1 MHLGFWEFLLGV
13 ILIGSISGVITGGM
27 KLEKQRLR
35 IKAQSSEADELK
47 ALISDMH
54 GEISKLKQRVQV
66 LERLVTDDD
75 RKLAADIERL
85 RRQETGPG
93 V

>member
-1 MHLGFWEFLLGV
+1 MHLGFWEFVLGV
-13 ILIGSISGVITGGM
+13 IIISTVGGIITSGM
-27 KLEKQRLR
+27 KLERHRLR
-35 IKAQSSEADELK
+35 SKAQSGEAEEMK
-47 ALISDMH
+47 ALIGDMH

-66 LERLVTDDD
+66 LERLATDDD